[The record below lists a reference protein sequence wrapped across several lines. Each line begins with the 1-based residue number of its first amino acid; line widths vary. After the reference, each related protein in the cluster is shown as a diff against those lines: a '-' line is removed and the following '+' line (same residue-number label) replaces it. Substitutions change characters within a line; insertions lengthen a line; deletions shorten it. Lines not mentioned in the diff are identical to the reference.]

1 VTFPTST
8 PSTQG
13 IDPAGLHAFLD
24 ALDTDPVIEPHGL
37 IIQRHGRRV
46 LEGYWRPHTAE
57 QIRLVYSLS
66 KSFTGTAL
74 GLAIGDGLVD
84 LDDLVGDHLPE
95 LTADASARTL
105 EMRVRHLASMSTG
118 HADET
123 LLDAF
128 IANPTDPL
136 AGFFT
141 VEPQHDPGT
150 WFAYNQPPVLA
161 LSALLQ
167 HATGRRMN
175 DLLRERV
182 LDPIGIRDLRWYQH
196 RPEVDLGFSGVFTNL
211 DAIARLGQL
220 YLDDGMWDG
229 EQVLPQGWVALA
241 SSTQTDNSHRP
252 EPDWSRGYGFQ
263 FWMCRH
269 GYRGDGAFGQYMVIL
284 PEHDTVVA
292 FFSHTEPMQSFMDL
306 IWDVLLPALGPT
318 DESLASADHDVG
330 SALALALGPDGD
342 AAIAQRTASL
352 ALATAAQ
359 RTGWGNPLDRAVA
372 GRFERSDSGA
382 DHPSITSIDVELDL
396 DVDRSCTGSASVG
409 TLVVHEGDH
418 SIRVPL
424 SSGWT
429 EVDGHPIAT
438 SAAVHDDGSISV
450 DLMITASPHRLEI
463 RTDATSST
471 FSATWPITPLFGM
484 GLDSVLAKIAP
495 PD

>member
-1 VTFPTST
+1 MTFPTST

-318 DESLASADHDVG
+318 TSRSPRPITTSARPSPSTPMVTRRTPNARRASRWPRQRNAPVGATRSTGRSPVG
-330 SALALALGPDGD
+330 SNAP
-342 AAIAQRTASL
+342 
-352 ALATAAQ
+352 TAAP
-359 RTGWGNPLDRAVA
+359 TTRAS
-372 GRFERSDSGA
+372 RRSMS
-382 DHPSITSIDVELDL
+382 SSTSTSIDPARARLPSARWSYTRVTTRFGSRCRAGGPKSTVTPSRRAL
-396 DVDRSCTGSASVG
+396 RSTTTGPSPS
-409 TLVVHEGDH
+409 
-418 SIRVPL
+418 
-424 SSGWT
+424 
-429 EVDGHPIAT
+429 T
-438 SAAVHDDGSISV
+438 S
-450 DLMITASPHRLEI
+450 
-463 RTDATSST
+463 
-471 FSATWPITPLFGM
+471 
-484 GLDSVLAKIAP
+484 
-495 PD
+495 